1 MLGPQGVSTV
11 NAPRLLP
18 PPAPMQTQTKDYWKL
33 FKPSACSISLKGTGQ
48 EEIFGEIV
56 GNLLKARSLEE
67 DQGKDAIKA
76 LLERETLA
84 STGVGQNVAIPHVK
98 VKGLSE
104 AVVSLSLHREG
115 VAWNSLDGED
125 VNIFFAVLRPDR
137 PGATFDPERHL
148 EMMRWIS
155 SLGRVAD
162 FRRFALGVTNR
173 TELVDLL
180 KEMSAV

>member
-1 MLGPQGVSTV
+1 MLRCQASPRIGAT
-11 NAPRLLP
+11 RLLP
-18 PPAPMQTQTKDYWKL
+18 PPAHADADEGLLEAVQTL
-33 FKPSACSISLKGTGQ
+33 GCSIALKGTGQ
-48 EEIFGEIV
+48 EEIFQEIV
-56 GNLLKARSLEE
+56 GNLVKAKLLEE
-67 DQGKDAIKA
+67 SQGESAMKA
-76 LLERETLA
+76 LIEREAIA

-98 VKGLSE
+98 VKGLDE
-104 AVVSLSLHREG
+104 AVVSLSLHHEG
-115 VAWNSLDGED
+115 VEWNSLDGEN
-125 VNIFFAVLRPDR
+125 VHIFFAVLRPDR
-137 PGATFDPERHL
+137 AGVGFDPERHL